1 MRKTAGLGT
10 PLKAAVT
17 MNRSFLSE
25 KTLRLKNTLLFPL
38 LVTWLIACSQAEPP
52 ATVFAA
58 FDSRHNDEQPAL
70 SGNGRFLALVSNRDG
85 NRGILLY
92 DRKQQ
97 QMVNLPR
104 LNRQNAI
111 AESPSLSYTGRYIV
125 YITSDGVRPEIELY
139 DRVLQQ
145 PQVLTAH
152 YRGWFRNPSISPDGR
167 YIVFEAGGRGQWDI
181 EVLDRGPN
189 VESDVPDELRSRL
202 SSSP

>member
-1 MRKTAGLGT
+1 MFLD
-10 PLKAAVT
+10 AAVIVRRRRLLE
-17 MNRSFLSE
+17 NKFWCKRRRFLV
-25 KTLRLKNTLLFPL
+25 LFVAFL
-38 LVTWLIACSQAEPP
+38 ASCSQTELPTTVSAE
-52 ATVFAA
+52 

-70 SGNGRFLALVSNRDG
+70 SGNGRFLALVSDRDG

-125 YITSDGVRPEIELY
+125 YVTSDGVRPEIELY

-145 PQVLTAH
+145 PQVLTAN

-167 YIVFEAGGRGQWDI
+167 YVAFETGGRGQWDI

-202 SSSP
+202 SSAP